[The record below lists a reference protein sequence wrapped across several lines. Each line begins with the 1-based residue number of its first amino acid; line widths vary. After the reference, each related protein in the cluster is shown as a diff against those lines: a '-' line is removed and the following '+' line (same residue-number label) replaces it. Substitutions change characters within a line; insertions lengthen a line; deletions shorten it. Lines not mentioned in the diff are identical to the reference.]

1 MKGDYQKM
9 ISPSNYIMVLFNELS
24 LSLSLSDKHCE
35 IRPMGTLISL
45 HTRQSSSSCKFFNF
59 TGKIEVIKN
68 KMSTQ
73 IIFKFFSHFNFQK
86 ILLR

>member
-35 IRPMGTLISL
+35 IRHTGTLIFL
-45 HTRQSSSSCKFFNF
+45 HTRQSSSLCKFFNF
-59 TGKIEVIKN
+59 TGKIEVIKS